1 MISSIIYHDANLRF
15 SDQGKGNPVV
25 LIHGYLESLEI
36 WDGFAEKL
44 ARNYRVIS
52 VDLPGHGQSG
62 MYSSMNTMA
71 VMADSIK
78 AVLDHLSIGRAVI
91 IGHSMGG
98 YAALAFADIFPELT
112 IGTCLF
118 HSHALS
124 DTDEKKLGRDR
135 EALLVK
141 EGKKSQ
147 FINLNISNAFA
158 SDNLDK
164 YREQIDWAKDIASG
178 TSDKGIIAT
187 LAGMKARPDRR
198 DVIKNSIVPVM
209 IIAGKKDNYIP
220 FSVYEEH
227 FSLASKS
234 SVLILENSG
243 HMGFIEEREK
253 CLEGILKFLD
263 KIYK

>member
-1 MISSIIYHDANLRF
+1 MISSFSYHDANLRF
-15 SDQGKGNPVV
+15 SDLGKGNPVV

-44 ARNYRVIS
+44 AAQYRVIC

-71 VMADSIK
+71 VMADAVK

-112 IGTCLF
+112 IGFCLF
-118 HSHALS
+118 HSHGLS
-124 DTDEKKLGRDR
+124 DDEEKKLDRDR

-141 EGKKSQ
+141 EGKKKQ
-147 FINLNISNAFA
+147 FISLNIPKAFA
-158 SDNLDK
+158 SDNQEMFRK
-164 YREQIDWAKDIASG
+164 QIEWAKEIALR
-178 TSDKGIIAT
+178 TPDKGINGA
-187 LAGMKARPDRR
+187 LAGMKSRPDRR
-198 DVIKNSIVPVM
+198 DVMKNSIVPVM

-220 FSVYEEH
+220 FSVYEAH
-227 FSLASKS
+227 FNLASKTD
-234 SVLILENSG
+234 VLILENSG
-243 HMGFIEEREK
+243 HMGFIEERQK
-253 CLEGILKFLD
+253 SLDGVLQFLD
-263 KIYK
+263 KIYQ

>member
-1 MISSIIYHDANLRF
+1 MISSLSYHDANLRY
-15 SDQGKGNPVV
+15 SDLGKGDPVV

-36 WDGFAEKL
+36 WNVFAEKL
-44 ARNYRVIS
+44 AKSYRVIS

-62 MYSSMNTMA
+62 IYSSMNTMA
-71 VMADSIK
+71 VMADSVK

-98 YAALAFADIFPELT
+98 YATLALADIFPE
-112 IGTCLF
+112 IIVGFCLF
-118 HSHALS
+118 HSHALP
-124 DTDEKKLGRDR
+124 DPEEKKLKRDK

-141 EGKKSQ
+141 EGKKSL
-147 FINLNISNAFA
+147 IIKMNISNAFA
-158 SDNLDK
+158 SDNHDSFQK
-164 YREQIDWAKDIASG
+164 QIGWAKDIALK
-178 TSDKGIIAT
+178 TADKGIISA

-198 DVIKNSIVPVM
+198 DVVKNSVEPVM
-209 IIAGKKDNYIP
+209 IIAGKKDYYIP

-227 FSLASKS
+227 FNLASKT

-253 CLEGILKFLD
+253 SLEGVLKFLD
-263 KIYK
+263 EVYQ

>member
-1 MISSIIYHDANLRF
+1 MISYISYHDANLRY
-15 SDQGKGNPVV
+15 SDLGKGEPVI

-36 WDGFAEKL
+36 WNGFAEKL
-44 ARNYRVIS
+44 AEHYRVIS

-71 VMADSIK
+71 VMADSVK
-78 AVLDHLSIGRAVI
+78 AVLEHLSIGRAVI
-91 IGHSMGG
+91 VGHSMGG
-98 YAALAFADIFPELT
+98 YAALALADIFPELT
-112 IGTCLF
+112 IGFCLF
-118 HSHALS
+118 HSHALP
-124 DTDEKKLGRDR
+124 DEEEKKLNRDR

-147 FINLNISNAFA
+147 FINLNIPNAFA
-158 SDNLDK
+158 SDNHEAF
-164 YREQIDWAKDIASG
+164 REQIEWAKDIALG
-178 TSDKGIIAT
+178 TPDKGISSA

-227 FSLASKS
+227 FNLASQTD
-234 SVLILENSG
+234 VLILENSG

-253 CLEGILKFLD
+253 SLDGILKFLD
-263 KIYK
+263 KIYQ

>member
-1 MISSIIYHDANLRF
+1 MISSVIYHDANLRY

-52 VDLPGHGQSG
+52 VDLPGHGESG

-71 VMADSIK
+71 VMADSVK

-118 HSHALS
+118 HSHALP
-124 DTDEKKLGRDR
+124 DTDEKKLNRDR
-135 EALLVK
+135 EALLLK

-147 FINLNISNAFA
+147 LIDLNIPNAFA
-158 SDNLDK
+158 SDNHEVF
-164 YREQIDWAKDIASG
+164 REQIEWAKDIASG
-178 TSDKGIIAT
+178 TPDKGISSA

-198 DVIKNSIVPVM
+198 DVIKNSLVQVM
-209 IIAGKKDNYIP
+209 IIAGGKDCYIP
-220 FSVYEEH
+220 FNVYEEH
-227 FSLASKS
+227 FSLAPKTD
-234 SVLILENSG
+234 VLILENSG

-253 CLEGILKFLD
+253 SLDGILKFLD
-263 KIYK
+263 KIYQ

>member
-1 MISSIIYHDANLRF
+1 MISSVRYHDANLRF
-15 SDQGKGNPVV
+15 SDLGKGDPVV

-36 WDGFAEKL
+36 WNGFAEKL

-52 VDLPGHGQSG
+52 VDLPGHGESG
-62 MYSSMNTMA
+62 IYSSMNTMA
-71 VMADSIK
+71 VMADSVK

-98 YAALAFADIFPELT
+98 YATLALADIFPEM
-112 IGTCLF
+112 IVGFCLF
-118 HSHALS
+118 HSHALP
-124 DTDEKKLGRDR
+124 DPEEKKLNRDK

-147 FINLNISNAFA
+147 VIKLNIPNAFA
-158 SDNLDK
+158 SENHDSFQK
-164 YREQIDWAKDIASG
+164 QIGWAKDIALK
-178 TSDKGIIAT
+178 TADKGIISA

-198 DVIKNSIVPVM
+198 DVVKNSVEPVM
-209 IIAGKKDNYIP
+209 IIAGKKDYYIP

-227 FSLASKS
+227 FNLASKS
-234 SVLILENSG
+234 TVLILENSG

-253 CLEGILKFLD
+253 SLEGVLEFLD
-263 KIYK
+263 QLYQ